1 MNIIS
6 AHSPNYP
13 IRAVPV
19 TRPLIWLQ
27 RGWQDML
34 QHPIASLTYGLL
46 VSGMGFIILS
56 YERHP
61 FFVAAAISVFL
72 LIGPIV
78 SAGLCELSRRSD
90 YGEAADFD
98 SSLKALRPNRD
109 NLLGVAN
116 RLFLI
121 SVAWFVVSYL
131 IMQSAFETVAPGIQ
145 QTVWGD
151 VLHALSAEQ
160 IAAYMFSG
168 GVLALMVFVVSI
180 VTVPMIIDRHV
191 DATTAI
197 KTSLRVSL
205 KDLPAMLLWA
215 AIIVVLVLV
224 GFVTFLLAMVV
235 VFPLLGHAT
244 WYAYRDLVTQ

>member
-6 AHSPNYP
+6 AHSPTYP
-13 IRAVPV
+13 IRSVPIS
-19 TRPLIWLQ
+19 RPFIWIQ
-27 RGWQDML
+27 RGWQDLL

-78 SAGLCELSRRSD
+78 AAGLCELSRRND
-90 YGEAADFD
+90 YNEPADFD
-98 SSLKALRPNRD
+98 SSLKALRPNRE

-116 RLFLI
+116 RLFVI

-131 IMQSAFETVAPGIQ
+131 IMQSTIDSVAPGIQ

-151 VLHALSAEQ
+151 VLHSLSAEQ
-160 IAAYMFSG
+160 ISAYLFSG
-168 GVLALMVFVVSI
+168 AVLALMVFVMSI
-180 VTVPMIIDRHV
+180 VTIPMIIDKHV

-215 AIIVVLVLV
+215 GLIVLLVLL
-224 GFVTFLLAMVV
+224 GFATFLLAMVV

-244 WYAYRDLVTQ
+244 WYAYRDLVRQ

>member
-6 AHSPNYP
+6 THSPSYP
-13 IRAVPV
+13 IRAVPA

-27 RGWQDML
+27 RGWHDLL

-46 VSGMGFIILS
+46 VSGMGLIILS

-72 LIGPIV
+72 LVGPIV

-90 YGEAADFD
+90 YSEPADFD

-116 RLFLI
+116 RLFVI

-131 IMQSAFETVAPGIQ
+131 IMQSTIESVAPGIH

-151 VLHALSAEQ
+151 VMHSLSSEQ
-160 IAAYMFSG
+160 IAAYLFSG
-168 GVLALMVFVVSI
+168 AVLAVMVFVMSI

-215 AIIVVLVLV
+215 AMIVLLMLL
-224 GFVTFLLAMVV
+224 GFATFLVAMVV
-235 VFPLLGHAT
+235 IFPLLGHAT
-244 WYAYRDLVTQ
+244 WYAYRDLVRQ